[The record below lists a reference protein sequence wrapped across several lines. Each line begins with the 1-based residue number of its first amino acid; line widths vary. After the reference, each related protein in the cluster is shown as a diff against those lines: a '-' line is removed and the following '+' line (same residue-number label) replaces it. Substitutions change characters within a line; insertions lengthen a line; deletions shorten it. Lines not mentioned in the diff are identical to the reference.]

1 MDFVHIIAEEKI
13 KQAMNDG
20 EFDYLPGKGKPLVIE
35 DLSAIPQ
42 DLRMA
47 YSLLKNAKML
57 EDEQNYRKELM
68 QIEDLIACC
77 HDPEEKLVLQQ
88 KLNQKLLQ
96 FNQVLQKRNTT
107 NSSAFKKYDTKIQ
120 MRISKN

>member
-20 EFDYLPGKGKPLVIE
+20 EFDHLPGKGKPLVIE

-96 FNQVLQKRNTT
+96 FNRVLQKRNTT
-107 NSSAFKKYDTKIQ
+107 NSNAFKKYDTKIQ
-120 MRISKN
+120 MRIRKN

>member
-13 KQAMNDG
+13 KQAMNNG
-20 EFDYLPGKGKPLVIE
+20 EFDHLPGKGKPLVIE

-47 YSLLKNAKML
+47 YNLLKNAKML

-107 NSSAFKKYDTKIQ
+107 NSTAFKKYDTKIQ
-120 MRISKN
+120 MRIRKN

>member
-13 KQAMNDG
+13 KQAMNNG
-20 EFDYLPGKGKPLVIE
+20 EFDHLPGKGKPLVIE

-57 EDEQNYRKELM
+57 ENEQNYRKELM

>member
-13 KQAMNDG
+13 KQAMNNG
-20 EFDYLPGKGKPLVIE
+20 EFDHLPGKGKPLVIE

-47 YSLLKNAKML
+47 YNLLKNAKML

-107 NSSAFKKYDTKIQ
+107 NSNAFKKYDTKIQ
-120 MRISKN
+120 MRIRKN

>member
-13 KQAMNDG
+13 KQAMNNG
-20 EFDYLPGKGKPLVIE
+20 EFDHLPGKGKPLVIE

-77 HDPEEKLVLQQ
+77 HAPEEKLVLQQ

-107 NSSAFKKYDTKIQ
+107 NSNAFKKYDTKIQ
-120 MRISKN
+120 MRIRKN